1 MKSNMMM
8 KLYQSKINQ
17 STQKKGE
24 YKEQNERNLSKK
36 ANEPPWKVDHKENI
50 KILNPLLL
58 RKAYQIRKGEVLL
71 KGCWT

>member
-36 ANEPPWKVDHKENI
+36 ANEPP
-50 KILNPLLL
+50 
-58 RKAYQIRKGEVLL
+58 
-71 KGCWT
+71 